1 MPKANFQRVALV
13 TGAGPAR
20 VGNTIAR
27 TLSARE
33 FHLAIH
39 ANRSQREAQSTA
51 EELTTAGRE
60 SIAMVADLRDERA
73 IIDMVAKVR
82 DTFGRIDVLVNS
94 AAVFEATPLEKMT
107 ADDVRR
113 QFEIN
118 TLGTLLCCQ
127 HVGAVMIEQ
136 PSGGAIVNIGDWAI
150 ERPYENYLAYFASKG
165 AIPAITRA
173 LAVELAQRNTR
184 IRVNAVMP
192 GPVLFPPGMPE
203 SHRRAAVEATL
214 LKREGKPQNVA
225 DAVAALIEND
235 FITGVCLPVDGGRT
249 IASPSE
255 RGA

>member
-1 MPKANFQRVALV
+1 MPKSSFQRVALV

-27 TLSARE
+27 TLSARG

-60 SIAMVADLRDERA
+60 SIAVVADLCSEQA

-82 DTFGRIDVLVNS
+82 DHFGRIDALVNA
-94 AAVFEATPLEKMT
+94 AAVFDATPLEKLT

-113 QFEIN
+113 QFEVN

-127 HVGAVMIEQ
+127 HVGTLMVGQ
-136 PSGGAIVNIGDWAI
+136 STGGAIVNIGDWAI
-150 ERPYENYLAYFASKG
+150 ERPYTDYLAYFASKG
-165 AIPAITRA
+165 AIPTMTRA
-173 LAVELAQRNTR
+173 LAVELAQRNPR

-192 GPVLFPPGMPE
+192 GPVLFPPGMSE
-203 SHRRAAVEATL
+203 AHRRAAINATL
-214 LKREGKPQNVA
+214 VKRAGTPQNVA

-249 IASPSE
+249 IYVGE
-255 RGA
+255 GEG